1 MTEAADV
8 KANAP
13 LIMFQTRLLHR
24 CIPYCRPD
32 AGEHTQLVYT
42 DDSETSETLQRAIAI
57 RFGLNVFR
65 AAEEPDAPPEVD
77 SRGRKPYAKAWLVTW
92 QSKRTVV
99 P

>member
-13 LIMFQTRLLHR
+13 VIMLQMRFIHR

-32 AGEHTQLVYT
+32 DGEHTQLVYT
-42 DDSETSETLQRAIAI
+42 DDTETSATIQRTIGI
-57 RFGLNVFR
+57 RFGLSVFR

-77 SRGRKPYAKAWLVTW
+77 TSRRKPYPKAWLVTW
-92 QSKRTVV
+92 QSNRTVV